1 MLCFLIM
8 LVGYGV
14 LLGVLGVIPGLGIN
28 LLISTLFLV
37 GVGWLTNWIFA
48 KAFSA
53 PTNVESVYI
62 SALILA
68 LIISPI
74 LSISGWQFLFWTVM
88 GTMASKFI
96 LAIGK
101 KHIFNPVAVGVWLTS
116 VTIGQSATWWIGH
129 PVMLPVVILGG
140 LLVIRKPRRFGMV
153 ISFLASAVVVMLLTK
168 SNLLLSFLYSPL
180 IFMACVML
188 TEPQT
193 TPSTNYL
200 RLVYGSLVGLLFV
213 PRLHWGTVYLTPEIA
228 LLIGN
233 MFSYLV
239 SSKQKLTLVLN
250 DKIQVAVGVWNYI
263 FTADQKLDFQP
274 GQYLEWTLVHPHPD
288 ARGNRRYFTIA
299 SSPTESNLCFGIKF
313 YKFGSSLKKYLLNMP
328 LGGKLMA
335 SQLTGD
341 FTLPLDV
348 TQKIVFIAGGIG
360 VTPFRSI
367 IKYLLDTHQSR
378 PIVLLYSTKSA
389 AEVAY
394 SDIFTQAQR
403 ELGIK
408 TVYQIGRID
417 EAMIKTEVPDYKK
430 RLFYLSGPH
439 SLVNAFEMLLHQLG
453 VSRRNIKIDF
463 FPGYA

>member
-1 MLCFLIM
+1 
-8 LVGYGV
+8 
-14 LLGVLGVIPGLGIN
+14 
-28 LLISTLFLV
+28 
-37 GVGWLTNWIFA
+37 
-48 KAFSA
+48 
-53 PTNVESVYI
+53 
-62 SALILA
+62 
-68 LIISPI
+68 
-74 LSISGWQFLFWTVM
+74 
-88 GTMASKFI
+88 
-96 LAIGK
+96 
-101 KHIFNPVAVGVWLTS
+101 
-116 VTIGQSATWWIGH
+116 
-129 PVMLPVVILGG
+129 
-140 LLVIRKPRRFGMV
+140 
-153 ISFLASAVVVMLLTK
+153 
-168 SNLLLSFLYSPL
+168 
-180 IFMACVML
+180 
-188 TEPQT
+188 
-193 TPSTNYL
+193 
-200 RLVYGSLVGLLFV
+200 
-213 PRLHWGTVYLTPEIA
+213 
-228 LLIGN
+228 
-233 MFSYLV
+233 
-239 SSKQKLTLVLN
+239 
-250 DKIQVAVGVWNYI
+250 
-263 FTADQKLDFQP
+263 
-274 GQYLEWTLVHPHPD
+274 
-288 ARGNRRYFTIA
+288 
-299 SSPTESNLCFGIKF
+299 
-313 YKFGSSLKKYLLNMP
+313 MP